1 MTISGN
7 LSRRRFLQATG
18 GAATAAALAG
28 CGGNEGETAT
38 TTAATRT
45 TDATASG
52 GDVGEN
58 TFSMINSSV
67 STFDPVA
74 FVDEASG
81 YVIQQLFETLT
92 DYPNGEVD
100 VETLLA
106 TDYEVSD
113 DGRTYTFHLAED
125 ATYSTGDP
133 VTAGDFV
140 YAWERLAAS
149 PNSKRA
155 GFLLDNLGIEHET
168 TTATTDD
175 GREVERYVP
184 DSMAVTAVDEH
195 TLEVTLAQPNF
206 AALRILAY
214 RGFAAVPEGIVGDID
229 GYEGELS
236 QSAFATE
243 NPVGSG
249 PFTLDAWRRS
259 VSIDL
264 AARDDYWGD
273 GPAVDG
279 VHMQVLERTSA
290 RYAYAT
296 LNMNADNPYVPPSK
310 WDASKRTIE
319 GTDERGRRYGEYGP
333 LENGLTVPYYAVDE
347 LSTYWLAFNCQ
358 NVPKPVRRAVS
369 YAVSQQTVVSEL
381 FKDRYNPAHTL
392 TPPGL
397 FPGGPDAQSAFAAEH
412 YPYGVDTETR
422 LDEARRVMADAGYD
436 DSETFDLTLTLY
448 QGDTYRQL
456 GTLVRDLLSS
466 AHMDVTIEQ
475 PQQSTM
481 LTRLR
486 NGNVDVVSS
495 GWSADYPAATNFLQ
509 LVNPPSTRTSDPS
522 ATSYYD
528 WFGTAAA
535 ERAANAWDRIQDSLG
550 PSEAAAET
558 RSEAYRTMERAWME
572 DAVIVPLFFSVAHHM
587 DYPWLEKERT
597 GAMGSSN
604 MRFDELSV
612 GDRSQYR

>member
-1 MTISGN
+1 MTTSGN

-28 CGGNEGETAT
+28 CGGDEGETAT
-38 TTAATRT
+38 TTADTGT
-45 TDATASG
+45 TDATSSG

-149 PNSKRA
+149 PNSNRA
-155 GFLLDNLGIEHET
+155 GFLLDNLGVEHET

-175 GREVERYVP
+175 GRDVERYVP
-184 DSMAVTAVDEH
+184 ESMAVTAVDEH

-214 RGFAAVPEGIVGDID
+214 RGFAAIPEGIVGDID

-273 GPAVDG
+273 GPEVDG

-290 RYAYAT
+290 RYTYAT

-358 NVPKPVRRAVS
+358 NVPKPVRQAVS

-422 LDEARRVMADAGYD
+422 LDEARRVMADAGYG
-436 DSETFDLTLTLY
+436 DSEAFELTLTLY

-486 NGNVDVVSS
+486 NGDVDVVSS

-509 LVNPPSTRTSDPS
+509 LVNPPFTRTNDPS

-535 ERAANAWDRIQDSLG
+535 ERAANAWDRVQDNLG